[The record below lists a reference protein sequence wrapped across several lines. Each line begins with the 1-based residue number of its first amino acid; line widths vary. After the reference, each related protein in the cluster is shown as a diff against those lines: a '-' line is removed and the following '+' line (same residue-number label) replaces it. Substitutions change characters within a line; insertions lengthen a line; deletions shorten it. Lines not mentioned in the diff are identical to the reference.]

1 MPENLPIEILG
12 TEEQTSEVTLA
23 DVVAEL
29 RALRL
34 LLEAQSASTQA
45 IAISTV
51 ATTQFPAVI

>member
-12 TEEQTSEVTLA
+12 AEEQTSEATLA

-34 LLEAQSASTQA
+34 LLEAQAASTQA

-51 ATTQFPAVI
+51 AATQFPVVI